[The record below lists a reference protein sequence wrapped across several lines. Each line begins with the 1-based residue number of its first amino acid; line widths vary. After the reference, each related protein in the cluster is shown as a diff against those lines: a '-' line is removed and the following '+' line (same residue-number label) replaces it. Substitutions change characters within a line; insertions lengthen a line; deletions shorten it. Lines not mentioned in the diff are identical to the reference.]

1 MNIPNFVNAPIS
13 DKDGNLTV
21 EWANL
26 LQQLLTELQLN
37 AGQEG
42 LKASPLSSAQ
52 IADLVLIANTAPVV
66 ENKAV
71 SNGSIL
77 FDTTLN
83 NADAY
88 RVIIDGILYK
98 FNLTPV

>member
-1 MNIPNFVNAPIS
+1 MNIPNYVNAPIA
-13 DKDGNLTV
+13 DKDGNLTT

-42 LKASPLSSAQ
+42 LKASPLSTAQ
-52 IADLVLIANTAPVV
+52 IADLILIANTPPVAD
-66 ENKAV
+66 NNPV
-71 SNGSIL
+71 SNGSMV

-88 RVIIDGILYK
+88 KVIINGVLYK
-98 FNLTPV
+98 FDLTPV